1 MVDEIILA
9 PGAARPRKRS
19 VLISGHATSISMED
33 AFWTHLSEL
42 ANSRGQSVNA
52 LVAQIDEARVADPDT
67 PNLSGAIRIWIL
79 SQLTKVS

>member
-1 MVDEIILA
+1 MDEITLV

-33 AFWTHLSEL
+33 AFWAHLADL
-42 ANSRGQSVNA
+42 ASLRGQSVNA

-79 SQLTKVS
+79 SQLTGTG

>member
-1 MVDEIILA
+1 MDEIVLT

-33 AFWTHLSEL
+33 AFWTHLSDL
-42 ANSRGQSVNA
+42 AGRRGQSVNA

-79 SQLTKVS
+79 SQLTKPE

>member
-1 MVDEIILA
+1 MDEIVLA

-33 AFWTHLSEL
+33 AFWTHLSDL
-42 ANSRGQSVNA
+42 AGRRGQSVNA
-52 LVAQIDEARVADPDT
+52 LVAEIDEARVADPDT

-79 SQLTKVS
+79 SQLTKPE